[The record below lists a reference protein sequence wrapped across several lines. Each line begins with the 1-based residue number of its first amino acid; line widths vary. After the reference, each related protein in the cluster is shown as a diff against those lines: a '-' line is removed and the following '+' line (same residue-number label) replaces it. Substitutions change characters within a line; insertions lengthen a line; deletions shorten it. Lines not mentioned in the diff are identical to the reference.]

1 MRELIKLVTVL
12 FLSLLLFLV
21 IPNVV
26 FTFIG
31 CICYFVFSSIIFYII
46 LQALSYKFKW
56 DWWLNGKEYLN
67 E

>member
-1 MRELIKLVTVL
+1 MRDLIKLVIVL

-31 CICYFVFSSIIFYII
+31 CISYFAFSIMIIYII
-46 LQALSYKFKW
+46 LHALSYKFKW
-56 DWWLNGKEYLN
+56 NWWLNGKEYLN